1 MAARLYNIGASTRAV
16 DQAWAGLGCSSRSPH
31 LLPRSRGGTSPAGVV
46 AELNTMS
53 ARDLAA
59 DPPSPT
65 LSGGASAD
73 PLEEAIARGRE
84 ALRRLQRPD
93 GAWEGETDLGP

>member
-1 MAARLYNIGASTRAV
+1 
-16 DQAWAGLGCSSRSPH
+16 
-31 LLPRSRGGTSPAGVV
+31 
-46 AELNTMS
+46 MS

-93 GAWEGETDLGP
+93 GAWEGETDLGPTGAAMSWIVEATLGVLLPDDAAAGARHLLAAQQADGSFLPFPGAPGGT